1 MAHYIDAMGK
11 ACPQPVILARKAL
24 NEGQAPLTIAVDN
37 SIAVENLKRLAA
49 SRGVEPTVAEDDGRF
64 EIIFP
69 QAGSAP
75 AVEEAIACAPG
86 GGYAVFI
93 GKDHLG
99 EGDPTLGYNL
109 LKMFLYTLSQSE
121 DLPASVLFMNGG
133 VKLPAGEEQ
142 EVLASL
148 HTLEE
153 KGVPILVCGTCLNY
167 YGIADACK
175 VGQVSN
181 MYDIL
186 TKMQEASK
194 VITV

>member
-1 MAHYIDAMGK
+1 MAHYIDATGK

-49 SRGVEPTVAEDDGRF
+49 SRGIESSVAGCNERF
-64 EIIFP
+64 EITFP

-75 AVEEAIACAPG
+75 VVEEAVACAPSG
-86 GGYAVFI
+86 SYAVFI

-99 EGDPTLGYNL
+99 DGDQTLGYNL

-121 DLPASVLFMNGG
+121 NLPASVLFMNSG
-133 VKLPAGEEQ
+133 VKLPAGGEQ

-148 HTLEE
+148 LALIE
-153 KGVPILVCGTCLNY
+153 KDVPILVCGTCLNY

-186 TKMQEASK
+186 TKMQEATK